1 MLISLFKLLSKLF
14 KCFKTFIAY
23 MNYDNE
29 VNEMA
34 ASHKGS
40 KITLAQIVL
49 RRVRDIVRGDQSEAR
64 RLINLLCVT
73 KTEQH
78 VSSIHVHSNASKQ
91 AGSTTIEQTSSIHT
105 YQKAVEGR

>member
-1 MLISLFKLLSKLF
+1 
-14 KCFKTFIAY
+14 

-64 RLINLLCVT
+64 KLINLFCVT
-73 KTEQH
+73 KQNSMCQAYMCIATP
-78 VSSIHVHSNASKQ
+78 VNKQ
-91 AGSTTIEQTSSIHT
+91 EAPPLNKPHPYIHT
-105 YQKAVEGR
+105 RRQ